1 MRKAFP
7 PAGPSQ
13 LDIGTFGTNCRIFV
27 METTL
32 NDPAQLLSLFLEG
45 VLGRSGRKRS
55 RRASRYLQGHKG
67 LVTASGLLAA
77 AGVAW
82 GIYDSL
88 KSGAS
93 GAAGAAG
100 AWGASGGASAIDHGA
115 STWAQVPPP
124 GPAQARAA
132 VGVIPAG
139 PLPPLPLEVLRI
151 VRLAVSAARADGDLS
166 APERALI
173 LDHARRAGVEA
184 DVDRELEHPQ
194 PLAEIVRGVAD
205 ESARHD
211 LYTLA
216 FAIVRADETVTGG
229 ERIYLAQL
237 AHKLGIDAARAA
249 SLESAVAKGI
259 DAAPETGS

>member
-1 MRKAFP
+1 
-7 PAGPSQ
+7 
-13 LDIGTFGTNCRIFV
+13 

-55 RRASRYLQGHKG
+55 RRASRYLRGNKG

-88 KSGAS
+88 KTGATGAT

-100 AWGASGGASAIDHGA
+100 ATGGAGA
-115 STWAQVPPP
+115 AGGGSGSGWGTTTAKPPVPVE
-124 GPAQARAA
+124 GRAA
-132 VGVIPAG
+132 LGVLQAG
-139 PLPPLPLEVLRI
+139 PLPPLPVEVLRI
-151 VRLAVSAARADGDLS
+151 VRLAVSAARADGELS

-173 LDHARRAGVEA
+173 LEHARRAGVEA
-184 DVDRELEHPQ
+184 DVDRELDHPQ

-205 ESARHD
+205 EAARYD

-216 FAIVRADETVTGG
+216 FTIVRADETVTGG

-249 SLESAVAKGI
+249 TLESAAASRI
-259 DAAPETGS
+259 DAAPDTDS

>member
-1 MRKAFP
+1 
-7 PAGPSQ
+7 
-13 LDIGTFGTNCRIFV
+13 

-45 VLGRSGRKRS
+45 VLGRAGRKRS
-55 RRASRYLQGHKG
+55 RRASRFLRGNKG

-88 KSGAS
+88 KSGNTS
-93 GAAGAAG
+93 GAG
-100 AWGASGGASAIDHGA
+100 AWGAGGASGA
-115 STWAQVPPP
+115 GAGPWTGAAPM
-124 GPAQARAA
+124 PAQARAA
-132 VGVIPAG
+132 IGVVSDA
-139 PLPPLPLEVLRI
+139 LVPPLPLEVLRI
-151 VRLAVSAARADGDLS
+151 VRLAVSAAHADGDLS
-166 APERALI
+166 ASERALI
-173 LDHARRAGVEA
+173 LEHARRAGVEA

-194 PLAEIVRGVAD
+194 PLADIVRGVTE

-216 FAIVRADETVTGG
+216 FAIIRADETVTGG

-237 AHKLGIDAARAA
+237 AHKLGIDATRAA
-249 SLESAVAKGI
+249 SLESAAAKSI
-259 DAAPETGS
+259 DAAPDPDS

>member
-1 MRKAFP
+1 MRKVFP
-7 PAGPSQ
+7 TAE
-13 LDIGTFGTNCRIFV
+13 LDWLGCGTFGPNCRIFV

-55 RRASRYLQGHKG
+55 RRASRYLRGNKG

-88 KSGAS
+88 KSGA
-93 GAAGAAG
+93 AAAS
-100 AWGASGGASAIDHGA
+100 GASGAGAVSGA
-115 STWAQVPPP
+115 GGGRWADVTPPL
-124 GPAQARAA
+124 PAQARAA
-132 VGVIPAG
+132 IGVVPDASA
-139 PLPPLPLEVLRI
+139 PPLPLEVLRI
-151 VRLAVSAARADGDLS
+151 VRLAVSAARADGELS

-184 DVDRELEHPQ
+184 DVDRELDHPQ
-194 PLAEIVRGVAD
+194 PLAEIVRGVSD
-205 ESARHD
+205 EAARHD

-216 FAIVRADETVTGG
+216 FAIVRADESVTGG

-249 SLESAVAKGI
+249 SLESAAASRI
-259 DAAPETGS
+259 DAAPETES

>member
-1 MRKAFP
+1 
-7 PAGPSQ
+7 
-13 LDIGTFGTNCRIFV
+13 

-45 VLGRSGRKRS
+45 ALGRSGRKKA
-55 RRASRYLQGHKG
+55 RRAASFVTGRKG

-88 KSGAS
+88 KSGAVE
-93 GAAGAAG
+93 AK
-100 AWGASGGASAIDHGA
+100 GASGAVEAKGASGA
-115 STWAQVPPP
+115 MGAMGAKGAADVPPVP
-124 GPAQARAA
+124 MD
-132 VGVIPAG
+132 
-139 PLPPLPLEVLRI
+139 VLRI
-151 VRLAVSAARADGDLS
+151 VRLAVSAARADGELS
-166 APERALI
+166 APERAII

-184 DVDRELEHPQ
+184 AAESELDHPH
-194 PLAEIVRGVAD
+194 PLSDIVRGVAE

-216 FAIVRADETVTGG
+216 FAIVRADETITGG

-237 AHKLGIDAARAA
+237 AHQLGLDAATTARLESTAA
-249 SLESAVAKGI
+249 SGI
-259 DAAPETGS
+259 DAAPVS